1 MKLNKI
7 LILICFFTIL
17 LTILAYGQ
25 NDYLIQPGISVGNAY
40 VGRISITDTKKWL
53 GSPENE
59 TVTKSKYV
67 LFYDE
72 KYGFTLFF
80 DKNTRMLYTIVVSSS
95 IYYTNL
101 GIKVGS
107 DIDAVK
113 KAYYNGIMDGE
124 TNSYYCNKDGIIFG
138 FDSYNRVK
146 TITVYNL
153 QYGM

>member
-1 MKLNKI
+1 MKINKI

-17 LTILAYGQ
+17 LTLLSYGQ
-25 NDYLIQPGISVGNAY
+25 DDHLIQAGVSVGNVY
-40 VGRISITDTKKWL
+40 VGKISLADTKNWL
-53 GSPENE
+53 DPPDNE

-67 LFYDE
+67 LFYDK

-80 DKNTRMLYTIVVSSS
+80 DKSTRMLYTIVVNSS

-107 DIDAVK
+107 DIDALK
-113 KAYYNGIMDGE
+113 KAYYNGIMDE
-124 TNSYYCNKDGIIFG
+124 KTNSYYCNGIIFEL
-138 FDSYNRVK
+138 DSYDRVK
-146 TITVYNL
+146 TITVYNP